1 MGSDDAP
8 LPATLESIAATFA
21 ESLATLANEIMLLSG
36 QTAALLHR
44 QEQERARVQ
53 RFIDHFAVGSMLA
66 DPELDQGDQKLLTTQ
81 VDHRA
86 VRRDVDALDASIA
99 RGHLL
104 HGHLV
109 ASHRVMRELRASF
122 EEGQWEAGIRGAGDI
137 RIQRATV
144 AAREEERSRL
154 AREIHDGPAQVF
166 ANAIFAL
173 EIAEQVSR
181 RDPVRVPDELTQL
194 RALLKDGVAEMRRFM
209 ADLRPAML
217 ADRGLVPTLQRYI
230 TDYNQFFAKRIVF
243 TSTDVPETLTSDQQ
257 LTLFRTVQEGLQNIQ
272 KHAGADDGQIDIVPD
287 GGMLTL
293 TIVDQGRGFD
303 PSAPIL
309 GTDHGAGLNGLRE
322 RARLI
327 GADLDILSAPG
338 SGTTIRL
345 GLPLPVAVAVAVLPN
360 AAAPDLSTNGSMV

>member
-1 MGSDDAP
+1 MGSDDVP
-8 LPATLESIAATFA
+8 LPATMESVSAAIT
-21 ESLATLANEIMLLSG
+21 ESLATLADEIMLLSG
-36 QTAALLHR
+36 QTSALLRR

-66 DPELDQGDQKLLTTQ
+66 DPELDHGDRQLLTAQ

-104 HGHLV
+104 HGYLV
-109 ASHRVMRELRASF
+109 ASHRVLRELRASF
-122 EEGQWEAGIRGAGDI
+122 EAEDWEAEIGGTGNIRM
-137 RIQRATV
+137 QQATV
-144 AAREEERSRL
+144 AAREDERSRL
-154 AREIHDGPAQVF
+154 AREIHDGPAQVL

-181 RDPVRVPDELTQL
+181 RDPARVPDELTQL
-194 RALLKDGVAEMRRFM
+194 RSLLKNGVAEMRRFM

-217 ADRGLVPTLQRYI
+217 ADRGLVHTLQRSI
-230 TDYNQFFAKRIVF
+230 TDYNQFFAKRIIF
-243 TSTDVPETLTSDQQ
+243 NSTDVPETLTSDQQ
-257 LTLFRTVQEGLQNIQ
+257 LTLFRIVQEGLQNIQ
-272 KHAGADDGQIDIVPD
+272 KHAVVDDGQIDLFPD
-287 GGMLTL
+287 GETLVL

-303 PSAPIL
+303 PSEPIP
-309 GTDHGAGLNGLRE
+309 GSDHGAGLTGLRE

-327 GADLDILSAPG
+327 GADLEILSAPG

-345 GLPLPVAVAVAVLPN
+345 RLPLPVALR
-360 AAAPDLSTNGSMV
+360 PDPPTPDQSTNGSIQ